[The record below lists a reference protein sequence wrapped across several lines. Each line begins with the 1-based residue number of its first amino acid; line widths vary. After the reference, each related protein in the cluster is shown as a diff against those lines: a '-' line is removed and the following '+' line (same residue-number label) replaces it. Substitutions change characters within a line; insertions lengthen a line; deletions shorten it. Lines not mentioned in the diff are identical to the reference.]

1 MPHVIFYSNNK
12 YLNEGEME
20 KSEEKLNHFRSVYLH
35 GNWCDFITLC
45 EKMGFGEIE
54 NLKIQDG
61 LPMVAEVVK
70 KKINFSKKEG
80 RSS

>member
-1 MPHVIFYSNNK
+1 MHREVK
-12 YLNEGEME
+12 
-20 KSEEKLNHFRSVYLH
+20 KSEEKLSNFRSVYLH
-35 GNWCDFITLC
+35 ANWCDFITLC

>member
-1 MPHVIFYSNNK
+1 MYKEVKKSDEKISN
-12 YLNEGEME
+12 
-20 KSEEKLNHFRSVYLH
+20 FRNVYLH
-35 GNWCDFITLC
+35 ANWYDFMSLC
-45 EKMGFGEIE
+45 EKIGFGEIE

-61 LPMVAEVVK
+61 LPVVAEVVK

>member
-1 MPHVIFYSNNK
+1 MQKEVKKSDEKINN
-12 YLNEGEME
+12 
-20 KSEEKLNHFRSVYLH
+20 FRNVYLH
-35 GNWCDFITLC
+35 ANWCDFITLC

-61 LPMVAEVVK
+61 LPVVAEVVK

-80 RSS
+80 HSS

>member
-1 MPHVIFYSNNK
+1 MNRELK
-12 YLNEGEME
+12 
-20 KSEEKLNHFRSVYLH
+20 KSEEKLSNFRNVYLH
-35 GNWCDFITLC
+35 ANWCDFITLC

>member
-1 MPHVIFYSNNK
+1 MSR
-12 YLNEGEME
+12 
-20 KSEEKLNHFRSVYLH
+20 EEKQFEEKRSHFKSVSLH
-35 GNWCDFITLC
+35 VNWCDFIALC
-45 EKMGFGEIE
+45 EKLGFGEIE

-80 RSS
+80 GSS